1 LNTIE
6 KAAHAAFFIEEIL
19 RRNNKTNMIT
29 TAIIVLCIVCS
40 LLAFYNQETFN
51 KCLFSPYVVFHYK
64 EYYRLLTHAFLH
76 GDYMHLAFNM
86 YALYLFGEV
95 LEERYFPALFQSKA
109 VLYYL
114 LLYLG
119 GIVFST
125 VYDLAKQK
133 DNPSYSSV
141 GASGAVTAI
150 VFSAI
155 LINPTMGMG
164 IIFIPVFIPAWLFG
178 TLYLVYSWY
187 MGKRQ
192 LDNIGH
198 NAHFWGAVFGFVFT
212 VLLKPS
218 LLPRFFTE
226 IF

>member
-1 LNTIE
+1 
-6 KAAHAAFFIEEIL
+6 
-19 RRNNKTNMIT
+19 MIT
-29 TAIIVLCIVCS
+29 ISIIIACVVCS
-40 LLAFYNQETFN
+40 LIAFNNTAVFN
-51 KCLFSPYVVFHYK
+51 KYLFSPYATYHYK
-64 EYYRLLTHAFLH
+64 QYYRLFSHAFLH

-86 YALYLFGEV
+86 YALYLFGQV
-95 LEERYFPALFQSKA
+95 LEEQYFPALFQKKA
-109 VLYYL
+109 IFYYI
-114 LLYLG
+114 LLYAG
-119 GIVFST
+119 GILFSSVF
-125 VYDLAKQK
+125 DLFKQK
-133 DNPSYSSV
+133 DNPNYSSI

-155 LINPTMGMG
+155 LINPGMGMG
-164 IIFIPVFIPAWLFG
+164 IMFIPVFIPAWLFG
-178 TLYLVYSWY
+178 MLYLFYSWY

-212 VLLKPS
+212 ILLKPA

>member
-1 LNTIE
+1 
-6 KAAHAAFFIEEIL
+6 
-19 RRNNKTNMIT
+19 MIT
-29 TAIIVLCIVCS
+29 TAIIIACVVFSIM
-40 LLAFYNQETFN
+40 AFNNPAIFN
-51 KCLFSPYVVFHYK
+51 RYLFSAYATYHNK
-64 EYYRLLTHAFLH
+64 QYYRLFTHAFLH

-86 YALYLFGEV
+86 YALYLFGQV
-95 LEERYFPALFQSKA
+95 LEEQYFPALFQSKA
-109 VLYYL
+109 MFYYI
-114 LLYLG
+114 LLYVG
-119 GIVFST
+119 GIFFSSIF
-125 VYDLAKQK
+125 DLIKQK
-133 DNPSYSSV
+133 NNPSYSSV

-164 IIFIPVFIPAWLFG
+164 ILFIPVFIPAWLFG
-178 TLYLVYSWY
+178 ALYLAYSWY

-212 VLLKPS
+212 ILLKPA
-218 LLPRFFTE
+218 LLSRFFTE

>member
-1 LNTIE
+1 
-6 KAAHAAFFIEEIL
+6 
-19 RRNNKTNMIT
+19 MIT
-29 TAIIVLCIVCS
+29 TIILIACVAFS
-40 LLAFYNQETFN
+40 LLAFNNATIFN
-51 KCLFSPYVVFHYK
+51 KFLFSPYAAYHYK
-64 EYYRLLTHAFLH
+64 QYYRLFTHAFLH

-86 YALYLFGEV
+86 YALYLFGQV
-95 LEERYFPALFQSKA
+95 LEEQYFPALFQNKA
-109 VLYYL
+109 IFYYI
-114 LLYLG
+114 LLYVG
-119 GIVFST
+119 GIFFST
-125 VYDLAKQK
+125 LYEFIKQK

-164 IIFIPVFIPAWLFG
+164 IMFIPVFIPAWLFG
-178 TLYLVYSWY
+178 MLYLAYSWY

-212 VLLKPS
+212 ILLKPA
-218 LLPRFFTE
+218 LLSRFFTE

>member
-1 LNTIE
+1 
-6 KAAHAAFFIEEIL
+6 
-19 RRNNKTNMIT
+19 MIT
-29 TAIIVLCIVCS
+29 TIIIIACVAFS
-40 LLAFYNQETFN
+40 LLAFNNATIFN
-51 KCLFSPYVVFHYK
+51 KFLFSPYAAYHYK
-64 EYYRLLTHAFLH
+64 QYYRLFTHAFLH

-86 YALYLFGEV
+86 YALYLFGQV
-95 LEERYFPALFQSKA
+95 LEEQYFPALFQNKA
-109 VLYYL
+109 IFYYI
-114 LLYLG
+114 LLYVG
-119 GIVFST
+119 GIFFST
-125 VYDLAKQK
+125 LYEFIKQK
-133 DNPSYSSV
+133 DNPNYSSV

-164 IIFIPVFIPAWLFG
+164 IMFIPVFIPAWLFG
-178 TLYLVYSWY
+178 VLYLAYSWY

-212 VLLKPS
+212 VLLKPA
-218 LLPRFFTE
+218 LLSRFFTE

>member
-1 LNTIE
+1 
-6 KAAHAAFFIEEIL
+6 
-19 RRNNKTNMIT
+19 MIT
-29 TAIIVLCIVCS
+29 TSIIVACI
-40 LLAFYNQETFN
+40 AFSFWAFN
-51 KCLFSPYVVFHYK
+51 DANIFTKFLFSPYATFHNK
-64 EYYRLLTHAFLH
+64 QYYRLFTHAFLH

-86 YALYLFGEV
+86 YALYLFGQV
-95 LEERYFPALFQSKA
+95 LEEQYFPMLFQEKA
-109 VLYYL
+109 VFYYI
-114 LLYLG
+114 LLYVG
-119 GIVFST
+119 GIFFSSL
-125 VYDLAKQK
+125 YDFIKQR
-133 DNPSYSSV
+133 DNPNYSSV

-164 IIFIPVFIPAWLFG
+164 ILFIPFFIPAWSFG
-178 TLYLVYSWY
+178 GLYLIYSWY

-212 VLLKPS
+212 ILLKPA
-218 LLPRFFTE
+218 LLPRFFSE

>member
-1 LNTIE
+1 
-6 KAAHAAFFIEEIL
+6 
-19 RRNNKTNMIT
+19 MIT
-29 TAIIVLCIVCS
+29 TIIIIACIVFS
-40 LLAFYNQETFN
+40 LIAFNNRNIFN
-51 KCLFSPYVVFHYK
+51 RFLFSPYATIHYK
-64 EYYRLLTHAFLH
+64 QYDRLFTHAFLH

-86 YALYLFGEV
+86 YALYLFGQA
-95 LEERYFPALFQSKA
+95 LETQYFVKLFGPKA
-109 VLYYL
+109 PFYFI
-114 LLYLG
+114 LLYIG
-119 GIVFST
+119 GIFFST
-125 VYDLAKQK
+125 IFDLIKQK
-133 DNPSYSSV
+133 DNPNYSSV
-141 GASGAVTAI
+141 GASGAVTAV

-178 TLYLVYSWY
+178 LLYLFYSWY
-187 MGKRQ
+187 MGKKQ

-212 VLLKPS
+212 VLLNPT

>member
-1 LNTIE
+1 
-6 KAAHAAFFIEEIL
+6 
-19 RRNNKTNMIT
+19 MIT
-29 TAIIVLCIVCS
+29 TSIIVLCIAFSV
-40 LLAFYNQETFN
+40 LAFNNRNIFN
-51 KCLFSPYVVFHYK
+51 KCLFNPYSVYHYK
-64 EYYRLLTHAFLH
+64 QYYRLFTHAFLH

-86 YALYLFGEV
+86 YALFLFGQV
-95 LEERYFPALFQSKA
+95 LEEQYFPKLFQQKA
-109 VLYYL
+109 AFYFL
-114 LLYLG
+114 LLYVG

-125 VYDLAKQK
+125 LYELLKQR
-133 DNPSYSSV
+133 DNPNYSSV

-164 IIFIPVFIPAWLFG
+164 ILFIPVFIPAWLFG
-178 TLYLVYSWY
+178 MLYLAYSWY

-212 VLLKPS
+212 ALLKPD
-218 LLPRFFTE
+218 LLSRFFSE

>member
-1 LNTIE
+1 
-6 KAAHAAFFIEEIL
+6 
-19 RRNNKTNMIT
+19 MIT
-29 TAIIVLCIVCS
+29 TAIIIACVVFS
-40 LLAFYNQETFN
+40 LLAFNNATIFN
-51 KCLFSPYVVFHYK
+51 KFLFSAYATFHNK
-64 EYYRLLTHAFLH
+64 QYYRLFTHAFLH

-86 YALYLFGEV
+86 YALYLFGQV
-95 LEERYFPALFQSKA
+95 LEEQYFPMLFQEKA
-109 VLYYL
+109 VFYYI
-114 LLYLG
+114 LLYVG
-119 GIVFST
+119 GIFFSSL
-125 VYDLAKQK
+125 YDFIKQR
-133 DNPSYSSV
+133 DNPNYASV

-155 LINPTMGMG
+155 LINPTMDMG
-164 IIFIPVFIPAWLFG
+164 IMFIPFFIPAWSFG
-178 TLYLVYSWY
+178 GLYLLYSWY

-212 VLLKPS
+212 VLLKPA

>member
-1 LNTIE
+1 
-6 KAAHAAFFIEEIL
+6 
-19 RRNNKTNMIT
+19 MIT
-29 TAIIVLCIVCS
+29 VSIIVACIAFS
-40 LLAFYNQETFN
+40 FLAFSNTSIFTKY
-51 KCLFSPYVVFHYK
+51 LFSPYAVNHYK
-64 EYYRLLTHAFLH
+64 QYYRLFTHAFLH

-86 YALYLFGEV
+86 YALYLFGQA
-95 LEERYFPALFQSKA
+95 LEEQYFPALFQSKA
-109 VLYYL
+109 IFYYI
-114 LLYLG
+114 LLYVG
-119 GIVFST
+119 GIIFSSL
-125 VYDLAKQK
+125 YDLFKQK
-133 DNPSYSSV
+133 ENPNYSSV

-164 IIFIPVFIPAWLFG
+164 IMFIPVFIPAWLFG
-178 TLYLVYSWY
+178 MLYLFYSWY

-212 VLLKPS
+212 ILLKPA
-218 LLPRFFTE
+218 LLPRFFSE

>member
-1 LNTIE
+1 
-6 KAAHAAFFIEEIL
+6 
-19 RRNNKTNMIT
+19 MIT
-29 TAIIVLCIVCS
+29 IAIIIACVVCS
-40 LLAFYNQETFN
+40 LLAFNSTAVFN
-51 KCLFSPYVVFHYK
+51 KYLFSPYATYHYK
-64 EYYRLLTHAFLH
+64 QYYRLFTHAFLH

-86 YALYLFGEV
+86 YALYLFGQV
-95 LEERYFPALFQSKA
+95 LEENYFPLLFQKKA
-109 VLYYL
+109 IFYYI
-114 LLYLG
+114 LLYVG
-119 GIVFST
+119 GILFSSLF
-125 VYDLAKQK
+125 DLFKQK
-133 DNPSYSSV
+133 DNPSYSSI

-164 IIFIPVFIPAWLFG
+164 IMFIPVFIPAWLFG
-178 TLYLVYSWY
+178 MLYLFYSWY

-212 VLLKPS
+212 ILLKPA

>member
-1 LNTIE
+1 
-6 KAAHAAFFIEEIL
+6 
-19 RRNNKTNMIT
+19 MIT
-29 TAIIVLCIVCS
+29 TIIIIACI
-40 LLAFYNQETFN
+40 AFSFWAFSDAKVFN
-51 KCLFSPYVVFHYK
+51 KYLFSPYATYHYK
-64 EYYRLLTHAFLH
+64 QYYRLFTHAFLH

-86 YALYLFGEV
+86 YALYLFGQV
-95 LEERYFPALFQSKA
+95 LEEQYFPLLFHEKA
-109 VLYYL
+109 VFYFI
-114 LLYLG
+114 LLYVG
-119 GIVFST
+119 GIFFST
-125 VYDLAKQK
+125 LFDFIKQR

-155 LINPTMGMG
+155 LINPSMGMG
-164 IIFIPVFIPAWLFG
+164 ILFIPFFIPAWLFG
-178 TLYLVYSWY
+178 GLYLLYSWY

-212 VLLKPS
+212 ILLKPA
-218 LLPRFFTE
+218 LLPRFFNE

>member
-1 LNTIE
+1 
-6 KAAHAAFFIEEIL
+6 
-19 RRNNKTNMIT
+19 MIT
-29 TAIIVLCIVCS
+29 TIILIACVAFS
-40 LLAFYNQETFN
+40 LLAFNNHAIFTKY
-51 KCLFSPYVVFHYK
+51 LFSPYATYHYK
-64 EYYRLLTHAFLH
+64 QYYRLFTHAFLH

-86 YALYLFGEV
+86 YALYLFGQA
-95 LEERYFPALFQSKA
+95 LEEQYFPALFQNKA
-109 VLYYL
+109 VFYYI
-114 LLYLG
+114 LLYAG
-119 GIVFST
+119 GIFFSSI
-125 VYDLAKQK
+125 YDLIKQK

-164 IIFIPVFIPAWLFG
+164 IFPIPFYIPAWLFG
-178 TLYLVYSWY
+178 ILYLLYSWY

-212 VLLKPS
+212 IALKPA
-218 LLPRFFTE
+218 LLSRFFLE
-226 IF
+226 II

>member
-1 LNTIE
+1 
-6 KAAHAAFFIEEIL
+6 
-19 RRNNKTNMIT
+19 MIT
-29 TAIIVLCIVCS
+29 TSIIVACI
-40 LLAFYNQETFN
+40 AFSFWAFNDVKIFN
-51 KCLFSPYVVFHYK
+51 KFLFNAYATFHNK
-64 EYYRLLTHAFLH
+64 QYYRLFTHAFLH

-86 YALYLFGEV
+86 YALYLFGQV
-95 LEERYFPALFQSKA
+95 LEEQYFPALFQEKA
-109 VLYYL
+109 VFYYI
-114 LLYLG
+114 LLYVG
-119 GIVFST
+119 GIFFSSLF
-125 VYDLAKQK
+125 DFIKQR

-164 IIFIPVFIPAWLFG
+164 ILFIPFFIPAWSFG
-178 TLYLVYSWY
+178 GLYLIYSWY

-212 VLLKPS
+212 ILLKPA

>member
-1 LNTIE
+1 
-6 KAAHAAFFIEEIL
+6 
-19 RRNNKTNMIT
+19 MIT
-29 TAIIVLCIVCS
+29 TIIIIACIAFS
-40 LLAFYNQETFN
+40 LLAFNNANVFTKY
-51 KCLFSPYVVFHYK
+51 LLSPYATYHNK
-64 EYYRLLTHAFLH
+64 QYYRLFTHAFLH

-86 YALYLFGEV
+86 YALYLFGQV
-95 LEERYFPALFQSKA
+95 LEEQYFPALFQNKA
-109 VLYYL
+109 MFYYI
-114 LLYLG
+114 LLYVG
-119 GIVFST
+119 GIFFSSLF
-125 VYDLAKQK
+125 DFIKQK

-178 TLYLVYSWY
+178 VLYLVYSWY

-212 VLLKPS
+212 ILLKPT
-218 LLPRFFTE
+218 LLSRFFTE

>member
-1 LNTIE
+1 
-6 KAAHAAFFIEEIL
+6 
-19 RRNNKTNMIT
+19 MIT
-29 TAIIVLCIVCS
+29 TAIIILCIICS
-40 LLAFYNQETFN
+40 LIAFSNRETFN
-51 KCLFSPYVVFHYK
+51 KCLFNPYAVFHYK
-64 EYYRLLTHAFLH
+64 EYYRILTHAFLH

-114 LLYLG
+114 LLYIG

-125 VYDLAKQK
+125 AYDLIKQK
-133 DNPSYSSV
+133 DNPNYSSV

>member
-1 LNTIE
+1 
-6 KAAHAAFFIEEIL
+6 
-19 RRNNKTNMIT
+19 M
-29 TAIIVLCIVCS
+29 
-40 LLAFYNQETFN
+40 FN
-51 KCLFSPYVVFHYK
+51 KYLFSPYACYHNKQYF
-64 EYYRLLTHAFLH
+64 RLFTHAFLH

-86 YALYLFGEV
+86 YALYLFGQV
-95 LEERYFPALFQSKA
+95 LEEQYLPTLFQSKA
-109 VLYYL
+109 MFYYI
-114 LLYLG
+114 LLYVG
-119 GIVFST
+119 GIFFST
-125 VYDLAKQK
+125 VYDLIKQK
-133 DNPSYSSV
+133 DNPQYASV

-164 IIFIPVFIPAWLFG
+164 ILFIPVFIPAWIFG
-178 TLYLVYSWY
+178 GLYLFYSWY

-212 VLLKPS
+212 IVLKPA
-218 LLPRFFTE
+218 LLSRFFTE

>member
-1 LNTIE
+1 
-6 KAAHAAFFIEEIL
+6 
-19 RRNNKTNMIT
+19 M
-29 TAIIVLCIVCS
+29 IVLCVAFS
-40 LLAFYNQETFN
+40 LLAFNNRNIFN
-51 KCLFSPYVVFHYK
+51 KYLFSPYACYHNKQYF
-64 EYYRLLTHAFLH
+64 RLFTHAFLH

-86 YALYLFGEV
+86 YALYLFGQV
-95 LEERYFPALFQSKA
+95 LEEQYLPTLFQSKA
-109 VLYYL
+109 MFYYI
-114 LLYLG
+114 LLYVG
-119 GIVFST
+119 GIFFST
-125 VYDLAKQK
+125 VYDLIKQK
-133 DNPSYSSV
+133 DNPQYASV

-164 IIFIPVFIPAWLFG
+164 ILFIPVFIPAWIFG
-178 TLYLVYSWY
+178 GLYLFYSWY

-212 VLLKPS
+212 IVLKPA
-218 LLPRFFTE
+218 LLSRFFTE

>member
-1 LNTIE
+1 
-6 KAAHAAFFIEEIL
+6 
-19 RRNNKTNMIT
+19 MIT

>member
-1 LNTIE
+1 
-6 KAAHAAFFIEEIL
+6 
-19 RRNNKTNMIT
+19 MIT
-29 TAIIVLCIVCS
+29 TVIIIACIVFS
-40 LLAFYNQETFN
+40 LIAFNNASIFGRF
-51 KCLFSPYVVFHYK
+51 LFSPFAVTHYK
-64 EYYRLLTHAFLH
+64 QYYRLFTHAFLH

-86 YALYLFGEV
+86 YALYLFGQA
-95 LEERYFPALFQSKA
+95 LEEQYFVMLFGAKA
-109 VLYYL
+109 SFYFI
-114 LLYLG
+114 LLYVG
-119 GIVFST
+119 GIFFST
-125 VYDLAKQK
+125 LFDLVKQK
-133 DNPSYSSV
+133 DNPNYSSV

-178 TLYLVYSWY
+178 MLYLFYSWF
-187 MGKRQ
+187 MGKKQ
-192 LDNIGH
+192 MDNIGH

-212 VLLKPS
+212 ILLKPA